1 MILNLFNFCKMIY
14 PPPPPKSRVFISHEA
29 KVIWQR
35 VGKCAS
41 CSIKEHLNTHT
52 SDLET
57 LTGSER
63 KGIKIKKGYF
73 DEYYKFMFVR
83 NPYERLVSAYRNKI
97 EFKTF
102 GQRISAG
109 WIMEEWLKENIS
121 FSTFIERITHSE
133 DILVANSHWR
143 PYWKFKETFG
153 HEFDFIGKVEN
164 FDTDFSTV
172 CNSIGIP
179 SKNIPHKNMSLKGKK
194 AWERRKKELKLNV
207 PIIKPYHYSE
217 YYTDETRDL
226 VKKAYAKDLKDF
238 NYSYENP
245 NPI

>member
-1 MILNLFNFCKMIY
+1 MILSLLNFYKMTY
-14 PPPPPKSRVFISHEA
+14 PPPNPKSRVVISHEA

-41 CSIKEHLNTHT
+41 CSIKEHLDTHT
-52 SDLET
+52 SDLKVFEKKSQ
-57 LTGSER
+57 L
-63 KGIKIKKGYF
+63 KHIKKDCF
-73 DEYYKFMFVR
+73 NEYYKFMFVR

-97 EFKTF
+97 EHKQP
-102 GQRISAG
+102 GQKIHAG
-109 WIMEEWLKENIS
+109 RMVEEWLKEGIS
-121 FSTFIERITHSE
+121 FSTFIERITSSE
-133 DILVANSHWR
+133 DILITNSHWR

-226 VKKAYAKDLKDF
+226 VKKTYAEDLKDF